1 MTPLVVGTVLAIAA
15 LAYVLHPLFARRERA
30 APAPAPPGL
39 PPADDAAAEAM
50 VARFRADGTRCVACG
65 ARLPADAR
73 FCAECGRA
81 VGAAE

>member
-1 MTPLVVGTVLAIAA
+1 
-15 LAYVLHPLFARRERA
+15 
-30 APAPAPPGL
+30 
-39 PPADDAAAEAM
+39 M